1 MKGKIVLS
9 SEEQLHI
16 IQSGAAGLT
25 PLEAMKKKLDRGTPL
40 NIKLGVDPTSPMRYP
55 CASCVSSRTWAMR
68 SPSSSAMARR

>member
-16 IQSGAAGLT
+16 IQSGVAGLT

-40 NIKLGVDPTSPMRYP
+40 NIKLGVEQTTHDLHIGHPVTQPNLLQFHHL
-55 CASCVSSRTWAMR
+55 
-68 SPSSSAMARR
+68 